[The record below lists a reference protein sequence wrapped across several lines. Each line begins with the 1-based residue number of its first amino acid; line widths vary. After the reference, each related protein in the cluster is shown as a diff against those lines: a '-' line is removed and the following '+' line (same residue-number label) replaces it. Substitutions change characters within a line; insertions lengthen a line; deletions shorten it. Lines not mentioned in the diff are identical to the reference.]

1 MQTDDRGKVALSM
14 PHWLLK
20 RQDAF
25 GKLLFTPS
33 EVGSTMR
40 KQERLTRGVLLPVLL
55 SCLSY
60 SAFTA
65 SGEGRF
71 SLVMNGAAVK
81 DNQTGLIWEQEPDR
95 EHDVW
100 SRSNERCA
108 TKEVGGQKG
117 WRGPSVE
124 ELKTLID
131 PAQRDPA
138 LPPGHPFSNIKS
150 EIYWTST
157 PDPKDDIVA
166 WQVSFFSGEPVTDQK
181 SGTRRMW
188 CVFAK

>member
-1 MQTDDRGKVALSM
+1 MCTRRCLQA
-14 PHWLLK
+14 
-20 RQDAF
+20 
-25 GKLLFTPS
+25 
-33 EVGSTMR
+33 EVW
-40 KQERLTRGVLLPVLL
+40 
-55 SCLSY
+55 
-60 SAFTA
+60 FTA
-65 SGEGRF
+65 LTYALLWSVPGFSAQSDGRF
-71 SLVMNGAAVK
+71 TLVMNGAAVK

-108 TKEVGGQKG
+108 AKDVGGQKG

-124 ELKTLID
+124 ELK
-131 PAQRDPA
+131 
-138 LPPGHPFSNIKS
+138 SIKS

-188 CVFAK
+188 CVLTPPLK

>member
-1 MQTDDRGKVALSM
+1 
-14 PHWLLK
+14 
-20 RQDAF
+20 
-25 GKLLFTPS
+25 
-33 EVGSTMR
+33 MR
-40 KQERLTRGVLLPVLL
+40 NEGRLHAVVIASCIASVLL
-55 SCLSY
+55 SS
-60 SAFTA
+60 FPG
-65 SGEGRF
+65 SGAEKNAPERF

-108 TKEVGGQKG
+108 TKEIGGHKG

-157 PDPKDDIVA
+157 SDAKDDIVA

-188 CVFAK
+188 CVLSEPRK

>member
-1 MQTDDRGKVALSM
+1 MCTGRGLQAKV
-14 PHWLLK
+14 W
-20 RQDAF
+20 
-25 GKLLFTPS
+25 
-33 EVGSTMR
+33 
-40 KQERLTRGVLLPVLL
+40 
-55 SCLSY
+55 
-60 SAFTA
+60 FTA
-65 SGEGRF
+65 LTCALLWSVPGFSAQSDGRF
-71 SLVMNGAAVK
+71 TLVMNGAAVK
-81 DNQTGLIWEQEPDR
+81 DNHTGLIWEQEPDR

-108 TKEVGGQKG
+108 AKDVGGQKG

-124 ELKTLID
+124 ELKSLID
-131 PAQRDPA
+131 PAQRDPS
-138 LPPGHPFSNIKS
+138 LPLGHPFSNIKS

-188 CVFAK
+188 CVLTPPSK

>member
-1 MQTDDRGKVALSM
+1 MDGRVVAA
-14 PHWLLK
+14 LL
-20 RQDAF
+20 
-25 GKLLFTPS
+25 LLVSVSSETSAVDPPRPS
-33 EVGSTMR
+33 
-40 KQERLTRGVLLPVLL
+40 
-55 SCLSY
+55 
-60 SAFTA
+60 
-65 SGEGRF
+65 RF
-71 SLVMNGAAVK
+71 MLVMNGAAVK
-81 DNQTGLIWEQEPDR
+81 DNNTGLIWEQEPDR

-100 SRSNERCA
+100 SRSNERC
-108 TKEVGGQKG
+108 TVKEVGGQKG
-117 WRGPSVE
+117 WRGPSVD

-157 PDPKDDIVA
+157 PDAKDDIVA

-188 CVFAK
+188 CVLSAPSK

>member
-1 MQTDDRGKVALSM
+1 M
-14 PHWLLK
+14 K
-20 RQDAF
+20 RKAPGFQSCSWSAAT
-25 GKLLFTPS
+25 LC
-33 EVGSTMR
+33 
-40 KQERLTRGVLLPVLL
+40 VLL
-55 SCLSY
+55 SCLPWPGY
-60 SAFTA
+60 AEKGTDRFT
-65 SGEGRF
+65 
-71 SLVMNGAAVK
+71 LVLGGAAVN
-81 DNQTGLIWEQEPDR
+81 DNHTGLIWEQEPDR

-100 SRSNERCA
+100 SRSIERCTA
-108 TKEVGGQKG
+108 KDVGGQHG
-117 WRGPSVE
+117 WRAPSVE

-157 PDPKDDIVA
+157 PDLKDDIVA

-188 CVFAK
+188 CVLDK